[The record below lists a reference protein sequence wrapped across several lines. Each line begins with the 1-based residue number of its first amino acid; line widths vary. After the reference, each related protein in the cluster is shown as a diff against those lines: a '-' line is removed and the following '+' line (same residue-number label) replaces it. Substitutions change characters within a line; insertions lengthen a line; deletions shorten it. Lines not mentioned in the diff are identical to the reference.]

1 MVPEGALRI
10 LEEVAMGKK
19 DKEKKQKKQQKRNE
33 EEDEKQNN
41 SRNGIAGTY
50 ADGHPLDEIQYLEA
64 KLILKPDRFTSVES
78 FRDFGKLIKKTAKN
92 EEVGFVPDVEA
103 GLRPNIREIIF
114 MDTPDFRFITT
125 LSFFVGGL
133 LMWMVSPWVTLRS
146 FSNFAIQTRRQQR
159 R

>member
-1 MVPEGALRI
+1 
-10 LEEVAMGKK
+10 MGKK

-50 ADGHPLDEIQYLEA
+50 ANDHPLDEIQYLEA

-78 FRDFGKLIKKTAKN
+78 FRDFGKLVKKAAKN

-114 MDTPDFRFITT
+114 MDTPDFRLYNNAFI
-125 LSFFVGGL
+125 LRRRVAYVDGFPVGDPEI
-133 LMWMVSPWVTLRS
+133 VFKFRHSDEKTATAVDVRPKISRKV
-146 FSNFAIQTRRQQR
+146 QD
-159 R
+159 